1 MSKGGFSKKE
11 MGITEQRHKDFEIQS
26 VDNEV
31 RTIVVINI
39 INATDLEDYVN

>member
-1 MSKGGFSKKE
+1 MSKGGFSKKK
-11 MGITEQRHKDFEIQS
+11 MGITEQRNKDFEIQS